1 MSSIS
6 NPSRGV
12 VGHRCYT
19 ERAGRLQSKRVRRC
33 MAAKAFPD
41 GKRRVL
47 AAWTGILGRRE
58 GWSWQ
63 TDTEQASQ
71 QEPEASQPTGT
82 GTGTFT
88 KDTPAAAQ
96 SRKDEAN
103 QNDPVFGAMKI
114 PHGMRFF
121 FKHELVTEGVFSP
134 VLISVGTTLPLLVL
148 GMLLW
153 PQIVEQLSAL
163 PEFLEHAKL

>member
-1 MSSIS
+1 M
-6 NPSRGV
+6 
-12 VGHRCYT
+12 
-19 ERAGRLQSKRVRRC
+19 
-33 MAAKAFPD
+33 
-41 GKRRVL
+41 L

-58 GWSWQ
+58 GLSWQ
-63 TDTEQASQ
+63 TETEQASSQ
-71 QEPEASQPTGT
+71 QEPEASQPT

-103 QNDPVFGAMKI
+103 QNDPVFGSMKI
-114 PHGMRFF
+114 AHGMRFF
-121 FKHELVTEGVFSP
+121 FKHELVAEGVFSP